1 MMNYKLSP
9 FKHQLSGTALLMENK
24 VFGLFD
30 DMGTGKSK
38 TLIDAACALRQQG
51 KIDAVVL
58 VCPNTV
64 KSNWTDPEEGEI
76 VLNGWDDIEH
86 GVYQISAG
94 KKLWPLDRL
103 GKHDLQWI
111 VVNYDVVWRNKT
123 EKWLREFMQKYNA
136 LMALDES
143 QFIKTPSSNRTRGC
157 WRLGGHAVRRVIM
170 SGTPITK
177 DIRDAY
183 AQYRFLDW
191 SILGY
196 PNFST
201 FKADVIVYDNEGP
214 TVGGKLVK
222 IKEFKN
228 VDKITAKIAPYYR
241 RVEKKDCLD
250 LPEKVFERR
259 HIPLSKE
266 LETMYIQMKDKLIA
280 EFRGIQVKA
289 PIALTKILKLQ
300 QISSGFI
307 NYVDEEGNRA
317 TETFNSPKVKEASQL
332 VRDHEGSA
340 IIFYQMNAER
350 EMLEAALTEHEIPY
364 YAMYGEVKQEDRR
377 ALTQGFKAY
386 ERPVMLCQQRTGGIG
401 INMTAADLVI
411 FISNDAGWDLR
422 AQAEDRA
429 HRSGQT
435 KSVTY
440 IDLLSTVKGRP
451 SIDHWILKL
460 VKQKKDAAGEIIMT
474 QEDMVK
480 FLESL

>member
-1 MMNYKLSP
+1 MMNYKLTP
-9 FKHQLSGTALLMENK
+9 FKHQLSGTSLLIENK
-24 VFGLFD
+24 VYGLFD

-38 TLIDAACALRQQG
+38 TLIDAACALNVQK
-51 KIDAVVL
+51 KIDAAVI

-64 KSNWTDPEEGEI
+64 KSNWSDSEEGEI
-76 VLNGWDDIEH
+76 VANGWDNIHH
-86 GVYQISAG
+86 GVYEISAG
-94 KKLWPLDRL
+94 KPLWPLNSL
-103 GKHDLQWI
+103 GTHDLQWI
-111 VVNYDVVWRNKT
+111 IVNYDVVWRNKT
-123 EKWLREFMQKYNA
+123 EAWLKAFMNSRRV
-136 LMALDES
+136 LLALDES
-143 QFIKTPSSNRTRGC
+143 QFIKTPSASRTRGC
-157 WRLGGHAVRRVIM
+157 WRLGQHAMRRVIM

-191 SILGY
+191 TILGY

-201 FKADVIVYDNEGP
+201 FKSDVIVYDNNGP

-228 VDKITAKIAPYYR
+228 VEKITALIAPYYR
-241 RVEKKDCLD
+241 RVEKSECLD
-250 LPEKVFERR
+250 LPKKVYQKRN
-259 HIPLSKE
+259 IPLSKE

-280 EFRGIQVKA
+280 EFNGIKVKA

-307 NYVDEEGNRA
+307 NYTDDEGNKS
-317 TETFNSPKVKEASQL
+317 TEVFPSPKVRECVQIIE
-332 VRDHEGSA
+332 DHEGSA
-340 IIFYQMNAER
+340 IVFYQMNAER
-350 EMLEAALTEHEIPY
+350 RMLEVALQEKGISY
-364 YAMYGEVKQEDRR
+364 YALYGDVKTEDRQGI
-377 ALTQGFKAY
+377 LQGFKAL
-386 ERPVMLCQQRTGGIG
+386 ERRVVLCQQRTGGIG
-401 INMTAADLVI
+401 VNMTAADLVI
-411 FISNDAGWDLR
+411 FFSNDAGWDLR

-440 IDLLSTVKGRP
+440 IDLLSTVKGKP

-474 QEDMVK
+474 QEAMLK
-480 FLESL
+480 FLESQ

>member
-9 FKHQLSGTALLMENK
+9 FKHQLSGTSLLMDNK

-38 TLIDAACALRQQG
+38 TLADAACALATQK
-51 KIDAVVL
+51 KIEACVI

-64 KSNWTDPEEGEI
+64 KSNWTQPETGEI
-76 VLNGWDDIEH
+76 AINGWDNLTH

-94 KKLWPLDRL
+94 KKLWPLERL
-103 GKHDLQWI
+103 GSHDLQWI
-111 VVNYDVVWRNKT
+111 VVNYDVVWRPKM
-123 EKWLREFMQKYNA
+123 EKWLIEFMMKHDT

-143 QFIKTPSSNRTRGC
+143 QFIKTPGAMRTRGC
-157 WRLGGHAVRRVIM
+157 WKLGKHAVRRVIM

-201 FKADVIVYDNEGP
+201 FKNDVIVYDNSGP
-214 TVGGKLVK
+214 VVGGKLVR

-228 VDKITAKIAPYYR
+228 VDKITALIAPYYR

-250 LPEKVFERR
+250 LPPKVFEKRE
-259 HIPLSKE
+259 IPLSKE
-266 LETMYIQMKDKLIA
+266 LEGLYTQMKDKLIA
-280 EFRGIQVKA
+280 EFRGIKVKA
-289 PIALTKILKLQ
+289 PIVLTKILKLQ

-307 NYVDEEGNRA
+307 NYVDEHGEKA
-317 TETFNSPKVKEASQL
+317 TEQFNSPKVNECIQIIKDHDGSTL
-332 VRDHEGSA
+332 V
-340 IIFYQMNAER
+340 FYQQNPER
-350 EMLEAALTEHEIPY
+350 EMLEKALDKAGIDY
-364 YAMYGEVKQEDRR
+364 YALHGGVKTHDRKD
-377 ALTQGFKAY
+377 LIDGFNAKMK
-386 ERPVMLCQQRTGGIG
+386 PVTLCQQRTGGIG
-401 INMTAADLVI
+401 VNMVAATLVI
-411 FISNDAGWDLR
+411 FFSNDAGWDIR

-429 HRSGQT
+429 HRFGQ
-435 KSVTY
+435 KESVTY
-440 IDLLSTVKGRP
+440 IDLLSTWKGCQT
-451 SIDHWILKL
+451 IDHWILKL

-474 QEDMVK
+474 EDDLIK
-480 FLESL
+480 FLDSI